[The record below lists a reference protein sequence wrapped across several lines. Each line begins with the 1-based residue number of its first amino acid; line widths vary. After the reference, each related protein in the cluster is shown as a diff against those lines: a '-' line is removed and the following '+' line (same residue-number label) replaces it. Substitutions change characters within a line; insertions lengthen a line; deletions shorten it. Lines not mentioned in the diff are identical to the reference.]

1 MNSLH
6 RMLAIFTL
14 SASAVAQAPAGILFG
29 TGCGG
34 AGGQAATVTVA
45 PVMRP
50 GYPTTLSVQQLPPNQ
65 SAILLLGDSNTQWWG
80 TPLPLSLASAG
91 MPGCTML
98 VSANGTIPFGT
109 FGGSAT
115 VGFVVPLEPVLAAQT
130 VYMQVLFQQ
139 PGLNPAGIGWSRG
152 FATRIAPMPT
162 PTQLRSSITQH
173 GITFTFAQPR
183 LCGQFV
189 NGDWFVVGPVTL
201 ANMSPPCVTVNGRV
215 MHGAMVNPDA
225 SQLLHGYDKALYGP
239 GNEARYV
246 DALNVALNLAPGNP
260 RVLAPN
266 TSLIKVISNT
276 NPNYV
281 SQLETCAVL
290 TVLPDIPPQGSFRPA
305 YAGTDHPVRFDEQQ
319 LDLTVLRALAPATGA
334 PTIASLLPQFE
345 RLWLD
350 HAPGWPSRY
359 MHPAL
364 NMPDYGRDLASLF
377 NEAALVCNTN
387 APLADRRQLAIRLV
401 QIGIDFMGNK
411 RGGCYWEG
419 VGGHGSG
426 RKWPILFAGALLRDS
441 EMLAVGQNYVS
452 QRNLNGTYT
461 THFGEDCQTFYVQ
474 QTSASQI
481 NWGHG
486 GYVAADLGV
495 PEYGFSHVHWPASD
509 SNAWTTNSYRLCCTA
524 NGWIGG
530 VLGARM
536 MGLRDEWNHQVLFD
550 YTDRYAATEPVGWT
564 RSWSPWVG
572 RMWDLYRAQF

>member
-1 MNSLH
+1 
-6 RMLAIFTL
+6 
-14 SASAVAQAPAGILFG
+14 
-29 TGCGG
+29 
-34 AGGQAATVTVA
+34 
-45 PVMRP
+45 
-50 GYPTTLSVQQLPPNQ
+50 
-65 SAILLLGDSNTQWWG
+65 
-80 TPLPLSLASAG
+80 
-91 MPGCTML
+91 
-98 VSANGTIPFGT
+98 
-109 FGGSAT
+109 
-115 VGFVVPLEPVLAAQT
+115 
-130 VYMQVLFQQ
+130 
-139 PGLNPAGIGWSRG
+139 
-152 FATRIAPMPT
+152 
-162 PTQLRSSITQH
+162 
-173 GITFTFAQPR
+173 
-183 LCGQFV
+183 
-189 NGDWFVVGPVTL
+189 
-201 ANMSPPCVTVNGRV
+201 
-215 MHGAMVNPDA
+215 
-225 SQLLHGYDKALYGP
+225 
-239 GNEARYV
+239 
-246 DALNVALNLAPGNP
+246 
-260 RVLAPN
+260 
-266 TSLIKVISNT
+266 
-276 NPNYV
+276 
-281 SQLETCAVL
+281 
-290 TVLPDIPPQGSFRPA
+290 
-305 YAGTDHPVRFDEQQ
+305 
-319 LDLTVLRALAPATGA
+319 
-334 PTIASLLPQFE
+334 
-345 RLWLD
+345 
-350 HAPGWPSRY
+350 
-359 MHPAL
+359 
-364 NMPDYGRDLASLF
+364 
-377 NEAALVCNTN
+377 LVCNTN